1 MTKSFLRSASVIALS
16 VMATGFS
23 ASAVVAAGKPLVT
36 SVTVNTQTT
45 TQTGNSNAI
54 TISQVGT
61 ATKEEAKVLQKGN
74 SNTATVTQSGQGD
87 LAFSQVVGNS
97 NTVTQTFGAQVGG
110 TLTNNSSQVYQCVTA
125 SCASTATVLPTG
137 NTATTNLT
145 GTNLAS
151 YIVQAGNNNT
161 AKVALTGDGGIG
173 TVANAQIEQYTDYNT
188 GEINQNGT
196 SAGLVKVIQGVTTA
210 GATRNVAYSGAY
222 TVSTAPAAQLGT
234 SPLGANNSAT
244 VTQDAAA
251 TDGVVNIYQGA
262 DFNLATAIQ
271 QGSDQFVEI
280 RQDGTTSADAYGNN
294 NTKVTQELGGTGADA
309 FVIQNGQSNK
319 VTLTQSAANVAADI
333 AQFGNL
339 NKLTLTQGTA
349 GATATLTQT
358 GNSNTL
364 TMSQ

>member
-16 VMATGFS
+16 VMAAGFS
-23 ASAVVAAGKPLVT
+23 ASAVAAAPGKAPAT
-36 SVTVNTQTT
+36 AVTVNTQTT

-54 TISQVGT
+54 TISQVG
-61 ATKEEAKVLQKGN
+61 ATKEEAKILQNGN

-97 NTVTQTFGAQVGG
+97 NTVTQTFGAQAGG
-110 TLTNNSSQVYQCVTA
+110 TLTNNNSQVYQCVTA
-125 SCASTATVLPTG
+125 ACNSAATVKPTG
-137 NTATTNLT
+137 NAATTTLT
-145 GTNLAS
+145 GTNQAS

-161 AKVALTGDGGIG
+161 ATTTLSGDGGVG
-173 TVANAQIEQYTDYNT
+173 AAANAQIEQYTDYNT
-188 GEINQNGT
+188 AEITQTGT
-196 SAGLVKVIQGVTTA
+196 TAGLVKVIQGVTTA
-210 GATRNVAYSGAY
+210 TATRNVAYSGAY

-244 VTQDAAA
+244 VTQDAMA

-280 RQDGTTSADAYGNN
+280 RQDGATATDSYGNN
-294 NTKVTQELGGTGADA
+294 NAKVTQELSGTGADA
-309 FVIQNGQSNK
+309 FVVQNGQSNK
-319 VTLTQSAANVAADI
+319 ITLTQSALNVTADL
-333 AQFGNL
+333 AQYGNL

-349 GATATLTQT
+349 GASATLTQT

>member
-23 ASAVVAAGKPLVT
+23 ASAVVAAGKAPATLVAT
-36 SVTVNTQTT
+36 NTQTT

-54 TISQVGT
+54 TINQVAG
-61 ATKEEAKVLQKGN
+61 TKEEAKVLQNGN

-87 LAFSQVVGNS
+87 FAFSQVVGNS
-97 NTVTQTFGAQVGG
+97 NTVTQTFGGQVGG
-110 TLTNNSSQVYQCVTA
+110 TLTNNNSQVYQCVTA
-125 SCASTATVLPTG
+125 SCDPAATVKPTG
-137 NTATTNLT
+137 NTATTTLT
-145 GTNLAS
+145 GIDLAS

-161 AKVALTGDGGIG
+161 ATVALSGNGGIG

-188 GEINQNGT
+188 AEINQNGT
-196 SAGLVKVIQGVTTA
+196 SAGLVKVIQGITTA

-280 RQDGTTSADAYGNN
+280 RQDGATSADAYGNN
-294 NTKVTQELGGTGADA
+294 NAKVTQELGGTGADA